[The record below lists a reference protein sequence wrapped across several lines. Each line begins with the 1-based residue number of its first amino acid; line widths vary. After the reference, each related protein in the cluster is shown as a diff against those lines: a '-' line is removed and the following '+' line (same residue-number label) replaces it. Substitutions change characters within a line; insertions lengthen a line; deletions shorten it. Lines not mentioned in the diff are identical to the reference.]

1 MCRLLV
7 LSRLVIRL
15 KRLLILRRL
24 KVRGLLVG
32 VKGRLL
38 EVVGLQKV
46 MGILLNVLIFSN

>member
-24 KVRGLLVG
+24 KVRRLLVG

-46 MGILLNVLIFSN
+46 MGILLDVLIFSN